1 MFTRPCAV
9 NAAWWWRPSG
19 GCLWQTKMKPQL
31 LIKSICPS
39 VVHLLA
45 LCRRERG
52 IRWTHSYYTSQQL
65 VTVVWWGS
73 ASDGRCNDDIEK
85 AKKLINLSSSRSQ
98 MPPHMQWSKDIPGT
112 QTNVCTLYGG
122 TRCQST
128 SFMCFKHGPHHKPTK
143 CWVRT
148 STLTIQGSNL
158 VYVTRILYIKPSSLW
173 SYPKPASHTSY
184 HINLRDEYQDPWD
197 RAQNKQQRVW
207 RQACQQLKGLCQVH
221 IINPSS
227 HIPHV
232 GTFLAYYLC
241 SIMLNSSTTMPC

>member
-1 MFTRPCAV
+1 
-9 NAAWWWRPSG
+9 
-19 GCLWQTKMKPQL
+19 
-31 LIKSICPS
+31 
-39 VVHLLA
+39 
-45 LCRRERG
+45 
-52 IRWTHSYYTSQQL
+52 
-65 VTVVWWGS
+65 
-73 ASDGRCNDDIEK
+73 
-85 AKKLINLSSSRSQ
+85 
-98 MPPHMQWSKDIPGT
+98 MPPHMQWIKDIPGT
-112 QTNVCTLYGG
+112 QTNVCMSHGG

-128 SFMCFKHGPHHKPTK
+128 SFMCFKHEPHHKLTK

-207 RQACQQLKGLCQVH
+207 RQACQQLKGLYQVH

-232 GTFLAYYLC
+232 GTFLAYYPC